1 MITSVHKKG
10 PKGDPDCYR
19 GISIMSC
26 FAKYLLAI
34 LNHRLLAFV
43 IDKNILSKSQLGFLP
58 GNRTSD
64 ALITLYNLI
73 DYYCHKG
80 KKYLYGCF
88 VNFSKAFDSI
98 PRHNLFE
105 KLQKYDISGKFYDC
119 LANLYRNDKAC
130 VKISQNLSSTFSV
143 NQGVKQGCILS
154 PLLFNIYMADLQNI
168 LELEDNEPSQILPNG
183 PCSCLIWAD
192 DVLILSESEQGLQN
206 MLNNLHN
213 FSEINGL
220 KVNLDKTRIMIFNK
234 SGRHIRKRFLLGGTP
249 VETTREYKYLG
260 FKITPSGEIHAG
272 LKDLKDGALKAFMK
286 LKMKLGPRF
295 RKFPQITIKLFNTL
309 VKPILLYASD
319 FWGILKMPK
328 NTPLDTL
335 FLGFCKQLLGVGK
348 TTTNVGVFLELGL
361 VPLNIYAQKNSIQN
375 WNRIAK
381 FETSNPLV
389 SQFAI
394 RRTHMTIN
402 D

>member
-1 MITSVHKKG
+1 MRKLLNSILTNPVAISKWTPSTKKG
-10 PKGDPDCYR
+10 PKVTLTATGVFLLVLFRKIHLSHLKPQ
-19 GISIMSC
+19 IVSIC
-26 FAKYLLAI
+26 
-34 LNHRLLAFV
+34 
-43 IDKNILSKSQLGFLP
+43 DKNILSKSQLGFLP

-64 ALITLYNLI
+64 ALIILCNLI

-80 KKYLYGCF
+80 KKYFYGCF
-88 VNFSKAFDSI
+88 VDFSKAFDSI

-105 KLQKYDISGKFYDC
+105 KLLKYDISGKFYDC

-143 NQGVKQGCILS
+143 NPGVKQGCTLS
-154 PLLFNIYMADLQNI
+154 PLLFNINMADLRNI
-168 LELEDNEPSQILPNG
+168 LELEDNEPSQILPNK

-192 DVLILSESEQGLQN
+192 DVLILSESEQALQN

-234 SGRHIRKRFLLGGTP
+234 SGRHIRKRFLHGGTS

-260 FKITPSGEIHAG
+260 FKITPPGEIHSG
-272 LKDLKDGALKAFMK
+272 LKDLKDRALKAFMK

-295 RKFPQITIKLFNTL
+295 RKFPQITIKLSNTL

-319 FWGILKMPK
+319 F
-328 NTPLDTL
+328 
-335 FLGFCKQLLGVGK
+335 LGH
-348 TTTNVGVFLELGL
+348 
-361 VPLNIYAQKNSIQN
+361 S
-375 WNRIAK
+375 
-381 FETSNPLV
+381 
-389 SQFAI
+389 
-394 RRTHMTIN
+394 
-402 D
+402 